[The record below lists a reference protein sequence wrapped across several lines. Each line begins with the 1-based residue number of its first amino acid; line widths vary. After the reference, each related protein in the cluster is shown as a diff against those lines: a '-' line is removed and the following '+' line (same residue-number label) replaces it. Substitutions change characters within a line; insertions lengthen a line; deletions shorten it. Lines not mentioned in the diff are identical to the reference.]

1 MRIGELARR
10 SGVSTRS
17 LRYYERQGLLPARRD
32 ANGYRWYEESD
43 LPLVQEIRDRLASGF
58 SLVQTRPFVECLR
71 AGNPA
76 GDSCPDSVAALL
88 AKLDEL
94 DRQIAALDENRQRV
108 RRQLAEA
115 RTGCARPCL
124 THPRRGSATDGGSA
138 G

>member
-1 MRIGELARR
+1 MRIGELARL

-43 LPLVQEIRDRLASGF
+43 LPLVREIRDRLASGF
-58 SLVQTRPFVECLR
+58 SLVQARPFVECLR

-94 DRQIAALDENRQRV
+94 DRQIATLADNRDRV

-115 RTGCARPCL
+115 RTGCGRPCL
-124 THPRRGSATDGGSA
+124 THLTGNAADGGSA
-138 G
+138 R